1 MSDLSGKVALITGA
15 SRGIGAAIARAM
27 AAAGAAV
34 AINYAR
40 DREGAETLIAEIER
54 AGGKALAVQGDVA
67 NPDDARRMLAE
78 TAEALGPVGI
88 LVNNAAAYDM
98 AALEDITEAEY
109 RRHFDTNVLGPTLL
123 TQAALEYF
131 RPGSCVINI
140 SSTIVTGPEPQT
152 LLYSASK
159 AALDMLTVVLAKELG
174 PRRIRVN
181 TLAPGV
187 TDTENHMVSEMGDAI
202 VGPLVARTPLGRIGL
217 PQEIAPAAVFL
228 ASDEAGWITGANL
241 RVSGGFQ

>member
-27 AAAGAAV
+27 ATAGAAV
-34 AINYAR
+34 AINYVR
-40 DREGAETLIAEIER
+40 DREGADALVAEIEG
-54 AGGKALAVQGDVA
+54 AGGKAIAVQGNVA
-67 NPDDARRMLAE
+67 SPDDVKRMMAQI
-78 TAEALGPVGI
+78 AEALGPIGI

-123 TQAALEYF
+123 IQAALDHF
-131 RPGSCVINI
+131 RPGSSVINI
-140 SSTIVTGPEPQT
+140 SSTIVINPEPLT

-174 PRRIRVN
+174 PRQIRVN
-181 TLAPGV
+181 TLAPGL

-202 VGPLVARTPLGRIGL
+202 VAPLVARTPMGRIGL

-228 ASDEAGWITGANL
+228 ASDEAGWITGTTL